1 MSVTRIDKYM
11 NSPEINENTVTKLRS
26 SGQNGAQLNNHS
38 PIVKNKAPS
47 SETAIKMIETSYK
60 WSTDDPKLCL
70 QNISFEIPK
79 CSLVAVVG
87 QVGSGKSSLL
97 SAILGE
103 MEPVDPENQSGKS
116 SAASASVIVD
126 GSIAYAAQQA
136 WIQNESVKNNIL
148 FRSVFK
154 IISSVAFFPRVVAD
168 ILFINLVIITAQGW
182 IKHAIR
188 KFWMRVLFNLI

>member
-1 MSVTRIDKYM
+1 M
-11 NSPEINENTVTKLRS
+11 NSPEINENTVTKLNS
-26 SGQNGAQLNNHS
+26 SGPNDNQLNNYS
-38 PIVKNKAPS
+38 PIVKNHKPS
-47 SETAIKMIETSYK
+47 NETAIRMIDTSYK

-103 MEPVDPENQSGKS
+103 MEVVAPENHSNDGS
-116 SAASASVIVD
+116 SPAEKFSAIVD
-126 GSIAYAAQQA
+126 GSMAYAAQQA

-148 FRSVFK
+148 FRS
-154 IISSVAFFPRVVAD
+154 A
-168 ILFINLVIITAQGW
+168 
-182 IKHAIR
+182 
-188 KFWMRVLFNLI
+188 